1 MANTIENA
9 LLSACELLRQS
20 LLAKDFERLEQDTN
34 PKQSC
39 VFRPRFECEV
49 LLCDILQKPRP
60 FLHTHSNDFLTTQ
73 QEKTFFNQVK
83 ERALGTPIE
92 YLTQKAS
99 FYSCEFFIQKGVLI
113 PRPESEI
120 LTQKALQIIKERNIS
135 VMAEIGVGSGAIST
149 IIAKHNPHLRM
160 YATDINSTAL
170 KCARKNFTH
179 FGCESIT
186 TLQGSLLEP
195 FSTQML
201 DFLELIVANLP
212 YIANSYPL
220 PLPLCYE
227 PKNALF
233 GGERG
238 SEIIESLIASC
249 AKARPLII
257 CCEMGYDQKARLSEC
272 IAPLSPKGLEF
283 YTDLSGFDRGFVLEL

>member
-1 MANTIENA
+1 MASVIQTAIA
-9 LLSACELLRQS
+9 RACEILAQS
-20 LLAKDFERLEQDTN
+20 PLAKDFQQLEQSSGF
-34 PKQSC
+34 KQAKT
-39 VFRPRFECEV
+39 FRPRFECEI
-49 LLCDILQKPRP
+49 LLCDVLQKPRT
-60 FLHTHSNDFLTTQ
+60 FLHTHNNDFLSTK
-73 QEKTFFNQVK
+73 QENMFFNKIK

-92 YLTQKAS
+92 YLTQKVS

-160 YATDINSTAL
+160 YATDIDSTAL
-170 KCARKNFTH
+170 ECARKNFAR
-179 FGCESIT
+179 FGCESIS

-195 FSTQML
+195 FSTQVL
-201 DFLELIVANLP
+201 DFLELVVANPP

-227 PKNALF
+227 PKTALF

-238 SEIIESLIASC
+238 SEIIESLITSC
-249 AKARPLII
+249 AKARPLIV
-257 CCEMGYDQKARLSEC
+257 CCEMGYDQRAHLSEF
-272 IAPLSPKGLEF
+272 IAPLSPKKLEF
-283 YTDLSGFDRGFVLEL
+283 YTDLSGFDRGFVLEF

>member
-1 MANTIENA
+1 MATTIQTA
-9 LLSACELLRQS
+9 IAHGCEILEQS
-20 LLAKDFERLEQDTN
+20 PLAKDFERLEQN
-34 PKQSC
+34 IESKHLMA
-39 VFRPRFECEV
+39 FRPRFECEI
-49 LLCDILQKPRP
+49 LLCEILQKPRT
-60 FLHTHSNDFLTTQ
+60 FLHAHSNDFLPTN
-73 QEKTFFNQVK
+73 QENTFFSQVK

-120 LTQKALQIIKERNIS
+120 LVQKALQIIKEREIS

-149 IIAKHNPHLRM
+149 IIARHNPHLRM
-160 YATDINSTAL
+160 YATDIDSLAL
-170 KCARKNFTH
+170 ECARKNFAR
-179 FGCESIT
+179 FECESIS

-201 DFLELIVANLP
+201 DFLELVVANLP
-212 YIANSYPL
+212 YIANDYPL

-227 PKNALF
+227 PKGALF

-238 SEIIESLIASC
+238 SEIIESLITAC
-249 AKARPLII
+249 AKARPLIM
-257 CCEMGYDQKARLSEC
+257 CCEMGYDQKTRLSEF
-272 IAPLSPKGLEF
+272 IAPLSPKKLEF
-283 YTDLSGFDRGFVLEL
+283 YTDLSGFDRGFVLEF